1 MYTRRENTKRIKDV
15 CKLYRSMFPGQG
27 VVFMYSTIMKEGDY
41 GNIMWFDP
49 VENAFYTNM
58 HERHFLKEYT
68 NEELDTI
75 TGEMI
80 KQIGE
85 DIEKKYLSVKKVYS
99 DFLVKFK

>member
-1 MYTRRENTKRIKDV
+1 MYTRKENTKRINDA
-15 CKLYRSMFPGQG
+15 CKLYRSMFPGHG
-27 VVFMYSTIMKEGDY
+27 VVFMYSTIVKEGDQ

-49 VENAFYTNM
+49 AENAFLTNL

-68 NEELDTI
+68 DEELDTI
-75 TGEMI
+75 AGEMI

-99 DFLVKFK
+99 DFLIKFK